1 MKNILILICDQLSAK
16 ALKAYG
22 NTDSKTPA
30 MDVLADSG
38 VVFDRAYSPCP
49 LCQPARA
56 AFWSSSYPHQ
66 NGVISNLPKQKQPA
80 FPAEI
85 TTLGEVFQKGGYE
98 CMHFGKE
105 HDYGALRGFTK
116 VANEQKKAE
125 AEYPDLPY
133 DYETYFDIDT
143 TEKAV
148 RYLQQTVPTLDKPLL
163 MAVDLQNPHN
173 ICAYIGAHA
182 QGGAGHVPADELP
195 RLPENFRDSDKATRA
210 SFFQYLCCGHRRQSQ
225 TADWSERD
233 FQHYLHAYYYYLQ
246 KVDRQIGEVLAAL
259 KQSGKAED
267 TLIVLMADHGEGM
280 AAHQIVTKSGTF
292 YEETVR
298 VPFVLAGQALGRQPR
313 RYDRLFS
320 LLDIL
325 PTLADY
331 AGLPV
336 PASATGVSHWPA
348 LRAELKLGQSDR
360 KAEEID
366 HGQSLAKKDQP
377 VSSSDRQ
384 AEEKAAAGSPAGD
397 DKLTAETDERAYP
410 TESYVVSQWHD
421 EFAGYFVPARMYLTE
436 SYKYLAYQDKNGLE
450 EELYDMTAD
459 RLEQQ
464 NLAALPEYSS
474 LLERYRQSLQAYC
487 AASGDPFFQ
496 LKADYADKYRR
507 HPVGRHSGPNAVLD
521 YQARINQAKQAGKA

>member
-22 NTDSKTPA
+22 NTDSETPA
-30 MDVLADSG
+30 IDALADRG
-38 VVFDRAYSPCP
+38 IVFERAYTPCP

-56 AFWSSSYPHQ
+56 SFWSSSYPHQ
-66 NGVISNLPKQKQPA
+66 NGVTSNLPKQKQA
-80 FPAEI
+80 DFPDSI

-98 CMHFGKE
+98 CIHFGKE

-116 VANEQKKAE
+116 VVNEQKKTEPENPA
-125 AEYPDLPY
+125 LPY

-148 RYLQQTVPTLDKPLL
+148 RYLQESVPGIDKPLL

-182 QGGAGHVPADELP
+182 ESGANHVPPEELP
-195 RLPENFRDSDKATRA
+195 PLPDNFRDSDTHSRA
-210 SFFQYLCCGHRRQSQ
+210 SFLQYLCCGHRRQSQ

-246 KVDRQIGEVLAAL
+246 KVDRQIGEVLSAL

-267 TLIVLMADHGEGM
+267 TLIVFMADHGEGM

-298 VPFVLAGQALGRQPR
+298 VPFILQVPGQQPQ

-320 LLDIL
+320 LIDLL

-336 PASATGVSHWPA
+336 PASAAGVSHWPA
-348 LRAELKLGQSDR
+348 LLAELKLGQTGK
-360 KAEEID
+360 KAEGLVNGKSPEK
-366 HGQSLAKKDQP
+366 QDQP
-377 VSSSDRQ
+377 VSICDRKPEG
-384 AEEKAAAGSPAGD
+384 AVDRRSACPMED
-397 DKLTAETDERAYP
+397 
-410 TESYVVSQWHD
+410 YVVSQWHD
-421 EFAGYFVPARMYLTE
+421 EFEGYFVPARMYLTE
-436 SYKYLAYQDKNGLE
+436 SYKYIAYQDKNGLE
-450 EELYDMTAD
+450 EELYDMSTD
-459 RLEQQ
+459 RLEQK
-464 NLAALPEYSS
+464 NLAALPEYFA
-474 LLERYRQSLQAYC
+474 LLERYRQDLQSYC
-487 AASGDPFFQ
+487 AAAGDPFFQ
-496 LKADYADKYRR
+496 LKADYSDRYRQ
-507 HPVGRHSGPNAVLD
+507 HPVGRHSGPNAVLE
-521 YQARINQAKQAGKA
+521 YQQRVNQAKQAAQAQV

>member
-22 NTDSKTPA
+22 NTDSETPA
-30 MDVLADSG
+30 IDALADRG
-38 VVFDRAYSPCP
+38 IVFERAYTPCP

-56 AFWSSSYPHQ
+56 SFWSSSYPHQ
-66 NGVISNLPKQKQPA
+66 NGVINNLPKQKQA
-80 FPAEI
+80 DFPNSI

-98 CMHFGKE
+98 CIHFGKE

-116 VANEQKKAE
+116 VVNEQKKTEPENPA
-125 AEYPDLPY
+125 LPY

-148 RYLQQTVPTLDKPLL
+148 RYLQQTAPNIDKPLL

-182 QGGAGHVPADELP
+182 ESGASHVSPEELP
-195 RLPENFRDSDKATRA
+195 QLPDNFRDSDTHSRA
-210 SFFQYLCCGHRRQSQ
+210 SFLQYLCCGHRRQSQ

-246 KVDRQIGEVLAAL
+246 KVDRQIGEVLTAL

-267 TLIVLMADHGEGM
+267 TLIVFMADHGEGM

-298 VPFVLAGQALGRQPR
+298 VPFVLQVPGRQPQ

-320 LLDIL
+320 LIDLL

-331 AGLPV
+331 AGLPI
-336 PASATGVSHWPA
+336 PASAAGVSHWPA
-348 LRAELKLGQSDR
+348 LLAELKSGQTDR
-360 KAEEID
+360 KAAEFD
-366 HGQSLAKKDQP
+366 NGQSPEKQGQP
-377 VSSSDRQ
+377 AVGCDRKPEG
-384 AEEKAAAGSPAGD
+384 AVGSWPD
-397 DKLTAETDERAYP
+397 YP

-421 EFAGYFVPARMYLTE
+421 EFEGYFVPARMYLTE

-450 EELYDMTAD
+450 EELYDMSTD
-459 RLEQQ
+459 RLEQK
-464 NLAALPEYSS
+464 NLAALPEYR
-474 LLERYRQSLQAYC
+474 LLLDHYRQDLQSYC
-487 AASGDPFFQ
+487 AVSGDPFFQ
-496 LKADYADKYRR
+496 LKADYSDCYRQ
-507 HPVGRHSGPNAVLD
+507 HPVGRHSGPNAVLE
-521 YQARINQAKQAGKA
+521 YQQRINQAKQPASAIPRF

>member
-22 NTDSKTPA
+22 NSDSKTPA
-30 MDVLADSG
+30 IDALSG
-38 VVFDRAYSPCP
+38 SGIVFERAYTPCP

-56 AFWSSSYPHQ
+56 SFWSSSYPHQ
-66 NGVISNLPKQKQPA
+66 NGVINNLPKQKQA
-80 FPAEI
+80 DFPDSI

-98 CMHFGKE
+98 CIHFGKE
-105 HDYGALRGFTK
+105 HDYGALRGFTR
-116 VANEQKKAE
+116 VVNEQKKTEPENPA
-125 AEYPDLPY
+125 LPY

-148 RYLQQTVPTLDKPLL
+148 RYLQQTAPNIDKPLL

-182 QGGAGHVPADELP
+182 ESGASHVSPEELP
-195 RLPENFRDSDKATRA
+195 QLPDNFRDSDTHSRA
-210 SFFQYLCCGHRRQSQ
+210 SFLQYLCCGHRRQSQ

-246 KVDRQIGEVLAAL
+246 KVDRQIGEILAAL

-267 TLIVLMADHGEGM
+267 TLIVFMADHGEGM

-298 VPFVLAGQALGRQPR
+298 VPFILQVPGQQPQ

-320 LLDIL
+320 LIDLL

-331 AGLPV
+331 AGLPIPV
-336 PASATGVSHWPA
+336 SAAGVSHWPA
-348 LRAELKLGQSDR
+348 LLAEQKLGQTAQKAAGLADGQLPEKKNQSVSACDR
-360 KAEEID
+360 KSE
-366 HGQSLAKKDQP
+366 G
-377 VSSSDRQ
+377 
-384 AEEKAAAGSPAGD
+384 AAGSRLAC
-397 DKLTAETDERAYP
+397 P

-421 EFAGYFVPARMYLTE
+421 EFEGYFVPARMYLTE
-436 SYKYLAYQDKNGLE
+436 SYKYIAYQDKNGLE
-450 EELYDMTAD
+450 EELYDMSAD
-459 RLEQQ
+459 RLEQK
-464 NLAALPEYSS
+464 NLAALPEYCV
-474 LLERYRQSLQAYC
+474 LLERYWQDLQSYC
-487 AASGDPFFQ
+487 TATGDPFFQ
-496 LKADYADKYRR
+496 LKADYSDCYRQ
-507 HPVGRHSGPNAVLD
+507 HPVGRHSGPNAVLK
-521 YQARINQAKQAGKA
+521 YQQRVNQAKQTAQAQV

>member
-22 NTDSKTPA
+22 NTDSETPA
-30 MDVLADSG
+30 IDALSG
-38 VVFDRAYSPCP
+38 SGIVFERAYTPCP

-56 AFWSSSYPHQ
+56 SFWSSSYPHQ
-66 NGVISNLPKQKQPA
+66 NGVTSNLPKQKQA
-80 FPAEI
+80 DFPDSI

-98 CMHFGKE
+98 CIHFGKE

-116 VANEQKKAE
+116 VVNEQKKTEPENPA
-125 AEYPDLPY
+125 LPY

-148 RYLQQTVPTLDKPLL
+148 RYLQESVPGIDKPLL

-182 QGGAGHVPADELP
+182 ESGANHVPPEELP
-195 RLPENFRDSDKATRA
+195 PLPDNFRDSDTHSRA
-210 SFFQYLCCGHRRQSQ
+210 SFLQYLCCGHRRQSQ

-246 KVDRQIGEVLAAL
+246 KVDRQIGEVLSAL

-267 TLIVLMADHGEGM
+267 TLIVFMADHGEGM

-298 VPFVLAGQALGRQPR
+298 VPFILQVPGQQPQ

-320 LLDIL
+320 LIDLL

-336 PASATGVSHWPA
+336 PASAAGVSHWPA
-348 LRAELKLGQSDR
+348 LLAELKLGQTGK
-360 KAEEID
+360 KAEGLVNGKSPEK
-366 HGQSLAKKDQP
+366 QDQP
-377 VSSSDRQ
+377 VSICDRKPEG
-384 AEEKAAAGSPAGD
+384 AVDRRSACPMED
-397 DKLTAETDERAYP
+397 
-410 TESYVVSQWHD
+410 YVVSQWHD
-421 EFAGYFVPARMYLTE
+421 EFEGYFVPARMYLTE
-436 SYKYLAYQDKNGLE
+436 SYKYIAYQDKNGLE
-450 EELYDMTAD
+450 EELYDMSTD
-459 RLEQQ
+459 RLEQK
-464 NLAALPEYSS
+464 NLAALPEYFA
-474 LLERYRQSLQAYC
+474 LLERYRQDLQSYC
-487 AASGDPFFQ
+487 AAAGDPFFQ
-496 LKADYADKYRR
+496 LKADYSDRYRQ
-507 HPVGRHSGPNAVLD
+507 HPVGRHSGPNAVLE
-521 YQARINQAKQAGKA
+521 YQQRVNQAKQAAQAQV